1 MSTKGAVKKMR
12 NAFKSTFKLS
22 EGGAGN
28 QFNRDFL
35 KEKSKTKEG
44 LAEIRGLYDS
54 FQASFPA
61 LATQKGS
68 LADMLDFKVGAQKRL
83 VEALQNLHSDFNN
96 NKKIQEFL
104 LSVGMTKPSI
114 IQNYADVAKEVYASD
129 AVQKEMMKGVERTK
143 VKLADEV
150 QEEGEPTKPSKK
162 EVKSILDSIVD
173 TALANAVSS
182 IEKSQKEKLTKDQKE
197 VIREQLQ
204 AEVKGKIKKSS
215 VKAKPKEKQEE
226 EEKEEQRPDADPMTT
241 EPMTAE
247 DIENERK
254 AQADARASRP
264 TSGMTDEQ
272 EAELFDLPQPTTDR
286 LSIQQPSVNV
296 KMDMKKPDMR
306 SEIDDLQPLPSKTDF
321 IPPMR
326 LGTRGKDIK
335 ELLDDISYFMKN
347 FKGQLK
353 RESEIF
359 KEVDKTNIEQLRKL
373 HNRIVGKLA
382 PEQKKE
388 GEKKVGII
396 VNADEYI
403 REQMK
408 KILQEQTFS
417 SLRPQDVV
425 IDVGSRSAEGRNT
438 KDFGDFAVKR
448 TIDGGLASTRE
459 AVFRYMPSENEEQVG
474 EEGKTEKQRR
484 KPNRIELPKPRL
496 NNQRTTAIRMNVQN
510 PFRVPQ
516 KTMKLK
522 YLY

>member
-114 IQNYADVAKEVYASD
+114 IQNYADVAKEVYATD
-129 AVQKEMMKGVERTK
+129 AVQKEIMKGVERTK

-150 QEEGEPTKPSKK
+150 QEEGEPTKSSQKDL
-162 EVKSILDSIVD
+162 KSIVDSIVD
-173 TALANAVSS
+173 TALADAVSS

-204 AEVKGKIKKSS
+204 AEAQGKIKKSS

-254 AQADARASRP
+254 AQADAKASRP

-272 EAELFDLPQPTTDR
+272 EAELFDLPQP
-286 LSIQQPSVNV
+286 PSANV

-306 SEIDDLQPLPSKTDF
+306 TEIDDLQPLPSKTDF

-353 RESEIF
+353 REAEIF

-382 PEQKKE
+382 PKQKKE

-425 IDVGSRSAEGRNT
+425 IDVGSRTAEGRDT

-448 TIDGGLASTRE
+448 TIDGGLASSRE
-459 AVFRYMPSENEEQVG
+459 AVFRYMPSENDDQVG

-496 NNQRTTAIRMNVQN
+496 NNQRTTAIIVLFVSSNADLVFAFSN
-510 PFRVPQ
+510 D
-516 KTMKLK
+516 
-522 YLY
+522 